1 MIRRTVEG
9 LVGSCWELYC
19 EAVIRFLPASPEDAH
34 TLLNKTADLLGLPAP
49 VAVNVPSRR

>member
-34 TLLNKTADLLGLPAP
+34 TLLKKTADLLGLPAP
-49 VAVNVPSRR
+49 VAVKVSSRR